1 MSEFRQHFDPQT
13 HEETKE
19 LQNTI
24 IIKKDTPIQSN
35 RKRRERRKRG
45 IPGKTLWCV
54 LGGILLLFSL
64 VALFSIKH
72 LYGFMHIRSYG
83 ENEHVIM
90 QEERFDVDENDTSA
104 KFEKINPEEVKWN
117 NSGEIKKVEGITNI
131 LLLADGEQE
140 GSLERGRSDVIMI
153 ATINT
158 KKKTLKLTS
167 IMRDTYV
174 QIPGYLDN
182 RINTAYRTG
191 DVPLLE
197 KTIEQNFN
205 ISVDGYIKVN
215 FDGFANII
223 DELGGVEIAISEA
236 EAKWLNKG
244 NHIFDPESRT
254 VKPGVHTLN
263 GSQAL
268 GYCIIRRVNT
278 TDGLAYDFGRVW
290 RQRLVLTTLFDK
302 YKDESITKIVSLA
315 PKILSNITTDLPE
328 SKLLSLFMTALDLD
342 VKEIQT
348 ITIPVDGSYE
358 GKMIRGMSVL
368 VPDLSKNIAVLDTF
382 LYGVK
387 KQETQEQIFSVS
399 DYEMNFNV
407 SDSDTK
413 FKATNK
419 ETKLALD
426 VLKGYKKLTI
436 RDINRERFKVE
447 H

>member
-1 MSEFRQHFDPQT
+1 M
-13 HEETKE
+13 
-19 LQNTI
+19 
-24 IIKKDTPIQSN
+24 
-35 RKRRERRKRG
+35 
-45 IPGKTLWCV
+45 
-54 LGGILLLFSL
+54 
-64 VALFSIKH
+64 
-72 LYGFMHIRSYG
+72 
-83 ENEHVIM
+83 
-90 QEERFDVDENDTSA
+90 
-104 KFEKINPEEVKWN
+104 
-117 NSGEIKKVEGITNI
+117 
-131 LLLADGEQE
+131 
-140 GSLERGRSDVIMI
+140 
-153 ATINT
+153 
-158 KKKTLKLTS
+158 
-167 IMRDTYV
+167 
-174 QIPGYLDN
+174 
-182 RINTAYRTG
+182 
-191 DVPLLE
+191 
-197 KTIEQNFN
+197 
-205 ISVDGYIKVN
+205 
-215 FDGFANII
+215 
-223 DELGGVEIAISEA
+223 
-236 EAKWLNKG
+236 
-244 NHIFDPESRT
+244 
-254 VKPGVHTLN
+254 
-263 GSQAL
+263 
-268 GYCIIRRVNT
+268 
-278 TDGLAYDFGRVW
+278 
-290 RQRLVLTTLFDK
+290 LTTLFDK